1 MKGAGMVD
9 PVARVADAELRVL
22 KVLWDKQPLTA
33 REVTTALYARTSS
46 SEIGTVQTLLQRLE
60 AKGLVHRDRSQH
72 VHQFTAV
79 MSRTDFAGRELE
91 AMVDKLTDGSMV
103 PLLAHLVQSG
113 GLSEQERAELRRLLD
128 QTVPPK
134 RRGGR

>member
-1 MKGAGMVD
+1 MAD

-22 KVLWDKQPLTA
+22 KILWDKQPLSA
-33 REVTTALYARTSS
+33 REVTSALYSRTTN

-60 AKGLVHRDRSQH
+60 GKGLVVRDRSQH
-72 VHQFTAV
+72 VHRFTAS
-79 MSRTDFAGRELE
+79 MSQADFAGRELE

-128 QTVPPK
+128 ETSPPK